1 MHPEFT
7 PDQLAL
13 MTRLAKEKAGIPP
26 ERFLAAMES
35 GAFDQ
40 VLAKLKGKNPL
51 QLARLV
57 AGQDAI
63 DSWLASPEGQAA
75 LNTLREESL

>member
-1 MHPEFT
+1 MERVA
-7 PDQLAL
+7 QIG
-13 MTRLAKEKAGIPP
+13 GIDHF
-26 ERFLAAMES
+26 E
-35 GAFDQ
+35 

-51 QLARLV
+51 QLARLA